1 MKMKI
6 EDYMMLKKAGYSDEE
21 INAYNSSSEPETA
34 VTEPENVPE
43 PVKEEPQ
50 KVESNNDRV
59 ISSLLDEVKSLRG
72 QMEKYFIMHD
82 SVNVNPS
89 NEDIAQKILASV
101 INPPKK

>member
-1 MKMKI
+1 MKI
-6 EDYMMLKKAGYSDEE
+6 EDYLMLKKAGYSDEE
-21 INAYNSSSEPETA
+21 INAYNQINIDEIAVSEPETK
-34 VTEPENVPE
+34 PE
-43 PVKEEPQ
+43 PVREEPQ
-50 KVESNNDRV
+50 QVVNNNDRMV
-59 ISSLLDEVKSLRG
+59 ASLLDEVKSLRG